1 MILDFPLSQLV
12 QKIKTSDLHPSAL
25 VNLVYDQIEKFDQ
38 KLNVYRGLVPREM
51 SLKRADQIAQKI
63 SNGERVGKLAGL
75 PVAIK
80 DNLSI
85 ADPDLTTG
93 CSSRILE
100 SYHSPYDATVV
111 KALKEEDALVIG
123 TTNMDEFAMGSS
135 NENSAFGPTLNP
147 WHSTRVPGGSSGGS
161 AVAVATGMAVA
172 ALGSDTGGSVR
183 QPAAFC
189 GITGFKP
196 TYGALSRYGLVAYGS
211 SLDQVGCLTRTA
223 EDSAYFLEAI
233 QAVDTKDSTSLAHKL
248 DSFDEQIDLS
258 SLKFCLPN
266 EYLDSKTVSED
277 VLKSTTYLA
286 EWLGQQ
292 GATVEKKSLGFLDCL
307 IPAYYV
313 ISFAEASSNLG
324 RFDGIRYGLRRGN
337 GGLDELYKTTR
348 ESGFGTEVKRRIML
362 GTFVLSAGYYDA
374 YYGKANQ
381 IRAFIEKKIHTLLA
395 EFDFLIGPVS
405 PGVPFK
411 FGEKNDDPLA
421 MYLEDIYSVLANFT
435 RCPAISIPAGMS
447 KEDLPIGFQLMSK
460 PMDDYRLLKVC
471 EAIQAKTDFHTRRP
485 PQWPS

>member
-1 MILDFPLSQLV
+1 M
-12 QKIKTSDLHPSAL
+12 
-25 VNLVYDQIEKFDQ
+25 
-38 KLNVYRGLVPREM
+38 
-51 SLKRADQIAQKI
+51 
-63 SNGERVGKLAGL
+63 
-75 PVAIK
+75 
-80 DNLSI
+80 
-85 ADPDLTTG
+85 
-93 CSSRILE
+93 
-100 SYHSPYDATVV
+100 
-111 KALKEEDALVIG
+111 
-123 TTNMDEFAMGSS
+123 
-135 NENSAFGPTLNP
+135 
-147 WHSTRVPGGSSGGS
+147 
-161 AVAVATGMAVA
+161 
-172 ALGSDTGGSVR
+172 
-183 QPAAFC
+183 
-189 GITGFKP
+189 
-196 TYGALSRYGLVAYGS
+196 
-211 SLDQVGCLTRTA
+211 
-223 EDSAYFLEAI
+223 
-233 QAVDTKDSTSLAHKL
+233 
-248 DSFDEQIDLS
+248 
-258 SLKFCLPN
+258 
-266 EYLDSKTVSED
+266 
-277 VLKSTTYLA
+277 
-286 EWLGQQ
+286 
-292 GATVEKKSLGFLDCL
+292 